1 MSYFEH
7 HKTKSSGNQI
17 NYIHKIKQNK
27 NKKAQGAQM
36 QNSNKKA
43 LTPQEEI
50 EALELYLEKLT
61 AKIEERRRYS
71 AKRWPND
78 AK

>member
-1 MSYFEH
+1 
-7 HKTKSSGNQI
+7 
-17 NYIHKIKQNK
+17 
-27 NKKAQGAQM
+27 M